1 MMKKTSVEDQARVDA
16 IEAAL
21 LARWPENR
29 IAPTLERIQALVD
42 ALGSPQLSYPTIH
55 IGGTNGKTTT
65 SRMVDSL
72 LFSMGLRT
80 GRFTSPHLETYRERI
95 AINGEPIDP
104 KDLIFS
110 YNDIAA
116 YFDFIDSKFD
126 NPVSFFEAVTA
137 LAFAAFA
144 EYPIDIGIIEVG
156 MGGEW
161 DATNVVKAD
170 VSVITP
176 IGLDHMEYLGNSLVE
191 IASTKAGIIKE
202 GGFAVLSQQEPE
214 VAVELLRK
222 AAEVGADVAREGL
235 EYSVISRA
243 VAVGG
248 QLVTIQGLKGV
259 YDEIFI
265 PLHGKH
271 QASNAAAALVAVEV
285 FFGENDLDI
294 DAVREGFAQV
304 KSPGRCEVIHR
315 DPTIILDAAHNP
327 HGSIALVET
336 IESEFTFDEII
347 GVVGVMGDKDAR
359 GILLNFEKFM
369 DSIIVTKNS
378 SHRAM
383 EVSDLEL
390 LAIEI
395 FGADRVYSSPD
406 LESAIEKAV
415 KDSVRPLS
423 DETLGIVIT
432 GSVVTVGEARTFVN
446 NKFAQKEQQEEPGE
460 R

>member
-1 MMKKTSVEDQARVDA
+1 
-16 IEAAL
+16 
-21 LARWPENR
+21 
-29 IAPTLERIQALVD
+29 
-42 ALGSPQLSYPTIH
+42 
-55 IGGTNGKTTT
+55 
-65 SRMVDSL
+65 
-72 LFSMGLRT
+72 MGLRT

-95 AINGEPIDP
+95 AINGQPIDP
-104 KDLIFS
+104 KDLIFT

-116 YFDFIDSKFD
+116 YFDFIDSRFD

-144 EYPIDIGIIEVG
+144 EHPIDIGVIEVG

-176 IGLDHMEYLGNSLVE
+176 IGLDHMEYLGNTLVE
-191 IASTKAGIIKE
+191 IAQTKAGIIKE

-222 AAEVGADVAREGL
+222 AAEVGADVAREGI
-235 EYSVISRA
+235 EYSVLSRA

-248 QLVTIQGLKGV
+248 QLVTIQGIKGV

-285 FFGENDLDI
+285 FFGENELDI

-304 KSPGRCEVIHR
+304 TSPGRCEVIHR

-327 HGSIALVET
+327 HGSIALHQT
-336 IESEFTFDEII
+336 LESEFTFDEII

-359 GILLNFEKFM
+359 GILVNFEKFM
-369 DSIIVTKNS
+369 DSIIVTRNS
-378 SHRAM
+378 LHRAM
-383 EVSDLEL
+383 EVSDLET

-395 FGADRVYSSPD
+395 FGADRVHSSPN
-406 LESAIEKAV
+406 LEAAIEKAL
-415 KDSVRPLS
+415 KDTIRPLS
-423 DETLGIVIT
+423 DESIGIVVT
-432 GSVVTVGEARTFVN
+432 GSVVTVGEARTYVN
-446 NKFAQKEQQEEPGE
+446 NKFARKETGE
-460 R
+460 K